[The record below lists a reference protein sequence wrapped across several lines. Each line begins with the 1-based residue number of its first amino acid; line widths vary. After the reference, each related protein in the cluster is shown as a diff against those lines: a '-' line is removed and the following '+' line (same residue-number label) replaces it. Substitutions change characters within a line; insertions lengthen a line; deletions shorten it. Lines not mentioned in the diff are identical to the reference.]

1 LPILKWPIIQLGLP
15 AIMLMRASFFLRKQ
29 KDDQLVWYLE
39 VGSIGLFALSAFY
52 FSRHLLHPTE
62 SIFLANL
69 TFLERVF
76 ATNVA
81 LFCAGIC
88 FWLNNKTSRSAYL
101 FCAKIIYGFAFLRI
115 IFLHLL
121 FYNPLLSHENVGSIF
136 LINNL
141 ALAYFTPLLMIYFI
155 NNKLHHSLKY
165 SNFLSMILLFA
176 FISLNVRWFYHGEYL
191 DGNITSN
198 SEIYTYSASW
208 LLLGIGLLIY
218 GTLKNHKPIRIASLI
233 VMIISIGKVFLY
245 DASALSGL
253 YRIFSF
259 LGLGVIL
266 LGLSYFYSI
275 FVFKEHNDDD
285 KLRSN

>member
-1 LPILKWPIIQLGLP
+1 
-15 AIMLMRASFFLRKQ
+15 
-29 KDDQLVWYLE
+29 
-39 VGSIGLFALSAFY
+39 
-52 FSRHLLHPTE
+52 
-62 SIFLANL
+62 
-69 TFLERVF
+69 
-76 ATNVA
+76 
-81 LFCAGIC
+81 
-88 FWLNNKTSRSAYL
+88 
-101 FCAKIIYGFAFLRI
+101 
-115 IFLHLL
+115 
-121 FYNPLLSHENVGSIF
+121 
-136 LINNL
+136 
-141 ALAYFTPLLMIYFI
+141 
-155 NNKLHHSLKY
+155 
-165 SNFLSMILLFA
+165 MILLFA